1 MRVESGRAKKMD
13 KFSLSERD
21 MSIAIKKATLKVAF
35 LSKTVMNFIQPIDL
49 ITPLDYGSNNQRH
62 LMRL

>member
-35 LSKTVMNFIQPIDL
+35 TLKRVVNFIQTIDL
-49 ITPLDYGSNNQRH
+49 IRP
-62 LMRL
+62 